1 MENAFTIAA
10 YVVAGILFILSLGGL
25 SGQESAKRA
34 VWYGIVGMAI
44 AVFATIVGP
53 GSGMWFI
60 SLVLIAGGAAVG
72 YQLAT
77 KVEMTQ
83 MPELVAIMHSLVG
96 LAAVFVGFNADIM
109 INYIGNIYATEGLVL
124 GAVGDDGIT
133 AIGLPK
139 EAYDGLSAFGQL
151 IAKKSSVEIG
161 ILRVELVLGIWIGA
175 VTFTG
180 SVIAY
185 AKLAGGSSMLPFKVD
200 TGANQL
206 PGGHALNAAAAV
218 GSVILLAMY
227 LGGSGSWTLVLLTL
241 LALFIGYHLIM
252 GIGGADMPVVVSM
265 LNSYS
270 GWAAAAI
277 GFSLGNDLLI
287 VVGALV
293 GSSGAILSYIMCKAM
308 NRSFVSVILGGWGGA
323 AAGEQMA
330 VEGEQVAID
339 ADGVANALNE
349 ADSVIIIPGYG
360 MAVAQAQQA
369 VSELVRK
376 LRAKG
381 KTVRFAIHPVA
392 GRLPGHMN
400 VLLAEAKVPYDIV
413 MEMDEIND
421 DFPDTDVAIVI
432 GSNDIVNPAAQ
443 DDPNSPIAGMPV
455 LECWKAKQ
463 VFVSKRGQGT
473 GYSGIENPLFFKD
486 NTRMFYG
493 DAKASLDA
501 LLPKID

>member
-1 MENAFTIAA
+1 MDYGFTIAA
-10 YVVAGILFILSLGGL
+10 YVVAAVLFILSLGGL

-34 VWYGIVGMAI
+34 VWYGIVGMAL
-44 AVFATIVGP
+44 AVAATLVGP
-53 GSGMWFI
+53 GSGLWLLSI
-60 SLVLIAGGAAVG
+60 VLIAAGGVIG
-72 YQLAT
+72 YYVAK
-77 KVEMTQ
+77 KVQMTEMPQ
-83 MPELVAIMHSLVG
+83 LVAAMHSLVG
-96 LAAVFVGFNADIM
+96 LAAVFVGFIAHIELGRVAAMDDT
-109 INYIGNIYATEGLVL
+109 ARKALEGF
-124 GAVGDDGIT
+124 A
-133 AIGLPK
+133 A
-139 EAYDGLSAFGQL
+139 L
-151 IAKKSSVEIG
+151 IAKKDAVEIN
-161 ILRVELVLGIWIGA
+161 ILRVELFLGIFIGA

-185 AKLAGGSSMLPFKVD
+185 GKLAGKV
-200 TGANQL
+200 TSKAEKL
-206 PGGHALNAAAAV
+206 PGGHILNAGAAAL
-218 GSVILLAMY
+218 SVVCLVWYFNTGGMLPLAIM
-227 LGGSGSWTLVLLTL
+227 TLA
-241 LALFIGYHLIM
+241 ALFIGYHLIM

-308 NRSFVSVILGGWGGA
+308 NRSFVSVILGGFGGT
-323 AAGEQMA
+323 AGPAME

-339 ADGVANALNE
+339 SDGVAQALDD
-349 ADSVIIIPGYG
+349 ADSIIIIPGYG
-360 MAVAQAQQA
+360 MAVAQAQQS
-369 VSELVRK
+369 VSELTKR

-381 KTVRFAIHPVA
+381 KNVRFAIHPVA

-413 MEMDEIND
+413 LEMEEIND
-421 DFPDTDVAIVI
+421 DFPSTDVVIVI

-443 DDPNSPIAGMPV
+443 EDPNSPIAGMPV

-473 GYSGIENPLFFKD
+473 GYSGIENPLFYKE

-493 DAKASLDA
+493 DAKASIDS
-501 LLPKID
+501 LLPLIG

>member
-1 MENAFTIAA
+1 MDLGFTTAA
-10 YVVAGILFILSLGGL
+10 YVVAAILFILSLGGL

-34 VWYGIVGMAI
+34 VWYGIVGMAL
-44 AVFATIVGP
+44 AVFATLIGP
-53 GSGMWFI
+53 GSGLWFFSI
-60 SLVLIAGGAAVG
+60 ILIAGGGIIG
-72 YQLAT
+72 YMLASR
-77 KVEMTQ
+77 VEMTQ
-83 MPELVAIMHSLVG
+83 MPELVAGMHALVG
-96 LAAVFVGFNADIM
+96 LAAVFVGFIADFEM
-109 INYIGNIYATEGLVL
+109 GNVAL
-124 GAVGDDGIT
+124 A
-133 AIGLPK
+133 K
-139 EAYDGLSAFGQL
+139 EAGTAKELTGFAAL
-151 IAKKSSVEIG
+151 IAKKSAIELS
-161 ILRVELVLGIWIGA
+161 ILRVELFLGVFIGSI
-175 VTFTG
+175 TFTG

-185 AKLAGGSSMLPFKVD
+185 GKLSGKV
-200 TGANQL
+200 TSVATKL
-206 PGGHALNAAAAV
+206 PGGHALNAGAALI
-218 GSVILLAMY
+218 SILCLIWY
-227 LGGSGSWTLVLLTL
+227 LQSGSLLPVVIMTLM
-241 LALFIGYHLIM
+241 AFFIGFHLIM

-308 NRSFVSVILGGWGGA
+308 NRSFVSVILGGFGGTVGPA
-323 AAGEQMA
+323 ME
-330 VEGEQVAID
+330 VEGEQIAID
-339 ADGVANALNE
+339 ADGVAAALND

-369 VSELVRK
+369 VSELTKR
-376 LRAKG
+376 LRGQG
-381 KTVRFAIHPVA
+381 KEVRFAIHPVA

-413 MEMDEIND
+413 LEMDEINE
-421 DFPDTDVAIVI
+421 DFPSTDVAIVI

-455 LECWKAKQ
+455 LECWKSKQ

-473 GYSGIENPLFFKD
+473 GYSGIENPLFFKE

-493 DAKASLDA
+493 DAKESVNKLLSL
-501 LLPKID
+501 IN